1 MAIAYSAFRRHWHFA
16 SDPLQAI
23 VAEQERS
30 ELPALYHP
38 HAWFSELVGNPRDP
52 RSGLIFGGPGRGK
65 TATRLE
71 LGRRAGSMRD
81 ASALVLTIDDSAALL
96 ARTATPEAYV
106 ALICELTLLRLD
118 AYLRERSGPL
128 MRLRE
133 ADTKSYDLL
142 WLYWDEF
149 AQGGCFGR
157 PRPSDEA
164 ELLRRQVRQAVGPR
178 DALRALAELVRRL
191 EFASVYVLFDALD
204 EGLSES
210 ELARLIEHMRPLLSN
225 RGLLNDCGYAF
236 YFFLPL
242 ALRARLEE
250 QQLLQPEHLRAFT
263 IEYSAAELLAL
274 LNKRLRVHSRYSV
287 TNELGYVERFAVLCA
302 ERGPD
307 AELALA
313 HAAQGSPRQLLR
325 LLKLI
330 IDLHCQQAEQE
341 TQLIALSSVEAVIG
355 PVPRTAAAALAPPDA
370 LAQLD
375 LEAPM
380 VEFDAQADNAPVAAA
395 QLLMLHPDGRITIGA
410 QPVRGVTGKLYQLL
424 EILWKRRGTLVPYA
438 EIERELYKD
447 DLENRERPQDSRY
460 RLVVRLREKLEP
472 YNPNNRRSRLY
483 IDVIDGVGLR
493 LKHVPQANQGEA

>member
-1 MAIAYSAFRRHWHFA
+1 MFGIAAASAAFVMSTSAKGGARV
-16 SDPLQAI
+16 D
-23 VAEQERS
+23 
-30 ELPALYHP
+30 
-38 HAWFSELVGNPRDP
+38 
-52 RSGLIFGGPGRGK
+52 GLIDALKAAGRGK
-65 TATRLE
+65 RV
-71 LGRRAGSMRD
+71 R
-81 ASALVLTIDDSAALL
+81 V
-96 ARTATPEAYV
+96 P
-106 ALICELTLLRLD
+106 
-118 AYLRERSGPL
+118 
-128 MRLRE
+128 
-133 ADTKSYDLL
+133 
-142 WLYWDEF
+142 
-149 AQGGCFGR
+149 
-157 PRPSDEA
+157 DEA
-164 ELLRRQVRQAVGPR
+164 ELLRHQVRQAVGPR
-178 DALRALAELVRRL
+178 DALRAVAELVRSL

-204 EGLSES
+204 EGLSEA
-210 ELARLIEHMRPLLSN
+210 ELEQLLQHMRPLLIN

-236 YFFLPL
+236 FFFLPL

-250 QQLLQPEHLRAFT
+250 QQLVQPQHGRAFT
-263 IEYSAAELLAL
+263 IEHSAAELLAL

-287 TNELGYVERFAVLCA
+287 TNELGYVERFAMLCA

-355 PVPRTAAAALAPPDA
+355 PVPRTAAAALAPPDT

-410 QPVRGVTGKLYQLL
+410 QPVRGVIRKLYQLL

-483 IDVIDGVGLR
+483 IDMIDGIGLK
-493 LKHVPQANQGEA
+493 LNNVPQANEREA